1 MISEFQK
8 EVKLQFY
15 KFKKENNIKISDKNV
30 EKMLYQAFITGS
42 LFGCEL
48 ARKILEKK

>member
-15 KFKKENNIKISDKNV
+15 KFKKANDIKVANKSID
-30 EKMLYQAFITGS
+30 KMLYQAFITGA

-48 ARKILEKK
+48 TRKILEKK